1 MLHVVDVPDFLRLAH
16 LADGIGGAEVVDRYA
31 GPAPVRHPDLAPLAR
46 HGHGPTLLSPSKLAN
61 LYFTWLGWCDIKAQK
76 KGHVL
81 LDLVSMTKLGTQRD
95 QAIELLRSQG
105 MMRLSEFKVNGI
117 TAATIGRMVRG
128 GDVIRLARG
137 LYQLPDAPLDA
148 NHSLA
153 EAAKRVPRGV
163 VCLVSALAYHE
174 LTDQLPR
181 AVWMAIGTRDWMPKE
196 GGPTMRIVRFTDAL
210 LTDDVMTVHIE
221 NVPVKVFGV
230 AKTIADCFR
239 HRRKVGQT
247 VALEGLQEALRQRK
261 TSPAEIA
268 RHAERGGVATVVR
281 PYLEALTANA

>member
-1 MLHVVDVPDFLRLAH
+1 MATV
-16 LADGIGGAEVVDRYA
+16 
-31 GPAPVRHPDLAPLAR
+31 
-46 HGHGPTLLSPSKLAN
+46 
-61 LYFTWLGWCDIKAQK
+61 
-76 KGHVL
+76 
-81 LDLVSMTKLGTQRD
+81 GTQRD

-128 GDVIRLARG
+128 GEVIRLARG
-137 LYQLPDAPLDA
+137 LYQLPDAPLNA

-163 VCLVSALAYHE
+163 VCLVSALSYHE
-174 LTDQLPR
+174 LTGQLPR
-181 AVWMAIGTRDWMPKE
+181 AVWMAIGTRDWMPRE
-196 GGPTMRIVRFTDAL
+196 GRPKMRIVRFTDAL
-210 LTDDVMTVHIE
+210 LTDDVLTVHIE

-247 VALEGLQEALRQRK
+247 VALEGLQEALQQRK
-261 TSPAEIA
+261 ASPAEIA

>member
-1 MLHVVDVPDFLRLAH
+1 M
-16 LADGIGGAEVVDRYA
+16 GK
-31 GPAPVRHPDLAPLAR
+31 
-46 HGHGPTLLSPSKLAN
+46 T
-61 LYFTWLGWCDIKAQK
+61 
-76 KGHVL
+76 
-81 LDLVSMTKLGTQRD
+81 GTQRD
-95 QAIELLRSQG
+95 QAIDLLQAKG
-105 MMRLSEFKVNGI
+105 IARLSEFRDAGI
-117 TAATIGRMVRG
+117 TAATVGRMVRA
-128 GDVIRLARG
+128 GDVNRLARG
-137 LYQLPDAPLDA
+137 LYQLPGAPLDA

-181 AVWMAIGTRDWMPKE
+181 AVWMAIGTSDWMPKE
-196 GGPTMRIVRFTDAL
+196 GRSAMRIVRFTDAL
-210 LTDDVMTVHIE
+210 LTDDVLTVHIE

-239 HRRKVGQT
+239 HRRKVGQV

-261 TSPAEIA
+261 ASPAEIA

>member
-1 MLHVVDVPDFLRLAH
+1 MA
-16 LADGIGGAEVVDRYA
+16 
-31 GPAPVRHPDLAPLAR
+31 
-46 HGHGPTLLSPSKLAN
+46 
-61 LYFTWLGWCDIKAQK
+61 
-76 KGHVL
+76 
-81 LDLVSMTKLGTQRD
+81 KLGAQRD

-105 MMRLSEFKVNGI
+105 MMRLSEFKANGI
-117 TAATIGRMVRG
+117 TAATICRMVRS
-128 GDVIRLARG
+128 GDVTRLSRG
-137 LYQLPDAPLDA
+137 LYQLPDAALEA

-153 EAAKRVPRGV
+153 EAAKRVPKGV

-181 AVWMAIGTRDWMPKE
+181 AVWMAIGTRDWKPKTE
-196 GGPTMRIVRFTDAL
+196 SPPMRIVRFTDAL
-210 LTDDVMTVHIE
+210 LADEVLTVNIE

-247 VALEGLQEALRQRK
+247 VALEGLQEALRQRRA
-261 TSPAEIA
+261 SPAEIA

>member
-1 MLHVVDVPDFLRLAH
+1 MA
-16 LADGIGGAEVVDRYA
+16 
-31 GPAPVRHPDLAPLAR
+31 
-46 HGHGPTLLSPSKLAN
+46 
-61 LYFTWLGWCDIKAQK
+61 
-76 KGHVL
+76 
-81 LDLVSMTKLGTQRD
+81 KLGTQRD

-105 MMRLSEFKVNGI
+105 MVRLSEFKVNGI

-137 LYQLPDAPLDA
+137 LYQLTDAPLDA

-196 GGPTMRIVRFTDAL
+196 GRPAMRIVRFTDAL
-210 LTDDVMTVHIE
+210 LTDDVITVHIE

-239 HRRKVGQT
+239 HRRKIGQT
-247 VALEGLQEALRQRK
+247 VALEGLQKALRQRK
-261 TSPAEIA
+261 ASPAEIA
-268 RHAERGGVATVVR
+268 RHAERGGVTTVVR

>member
-1 MLHVVDVPDFLRLAH
+1 MA
-16 LADGIGGAEVVDRYA
+16 
-31 GPAPVRHPDLAPLAR
+31 
-46 HGHGPTLLSPSKLAN
+46 
-61 LYFTWLGWCDIKAQK
+61 
-76 KGHVL
+76 
-81 LDLVSMTKLGTQRD
+81 KLGAQRD
-95 QAIELLRSQG
+95 QAVELLRSQG
-105 MMRLSEFKVNGI
+105 MMRLSEFKANGI
-117 TAATIGRMVRG
+117 TAATICRMVRS
-128 GDVIRLARG
+128 GDVIRLSRG
-137 LYQLPDAPLDA
+137 LYQLPDAPLEA

-181 AVWMAIGTRDWMPKE
+181 AVWMAIGTRDWKPKTE
-196 GGPTMRIVRFTDAL
+196 SPPMRIVRFTDAL
-210 LTDDVMTVHIE
+210 LADEVLTVNIE

-247 VALEGLQEALRQRK
+247 VALEGLQEALRQRRA
-261 TSPAEIA
+261 SPAEIA